1 MKGTY
6 DPKADAAYLYLSE
19 EKIAKTKVISDSL
32 NFDLDADG
40 KLVGIEFLDAKSQ
53 LTGSTLQ
60 SFSQI

>member
-1 MKGTY
+1 MNATY
-6 DPKADAAYLYLSE
+6 DPKADAAYLYLSK
-19 EKIAKTKVISDSL
+19 EKIAKSRVISDSM

-53 LTGSTLQ
+53 LAGSTLQ